1 MKTALVMGITGG
13 FGGHVAQAL
22 ARKGYTIRALMRDPA
37 KLPERFK
44 GADICTGDAANIDD
58 VRAAAEGVELI
69 VYGINPPKYRWEG
82 VVVPLIEN
90 TARVAEEKKLTV
102 VFPGNVYVF
111 DPKDGPVF
119 DETSPHHPI
128 STKGRM
134 RTQMEARL
142 QQASQR
148 GARIIIIRMGDFIG
162 QNLSSAW
169 LDVLIKP
176 TRNGYRLAAPGP
188 RDHVRT
194 WAYLPDV
201 GRTVADLVD
210 KKLAFEPFSVFH
222 FRGYQTSFNE
232 IARLIE
238 QASGKKV
245 MASRFPWFALRVM
258 SPFSNLFRGLMEMRY
273 LWDKEINLNE
283 SRLQN
288 ALGGQVPHTPLA
300 NALIESGLITHRV
313 ETNLPVAKQLVN

>member
-1 MKTALVMGITGG
+1 MKTALIMGITGG

-37 KLPERFK
+37 KLPKRFK
-44 GADICTGDAANIDD
+44 GADVCIGDAANIDN
-58 VRAAAEGVELI
+58 VRAAAEGVDLI
-69 VYGINPPKYRWEG
+69 IYGVNPPKYRWEG
-82 VVVPLIEN
+82 VVLPLIEN

-128 STKGRM
+128 SAKGRL
-134 RTQMEARL
+134 RVQMEARL
-142 QQASQR
+142 QQASQQ

-169 LDVLIKP
+169 LNVLIKP
-176 TRNGYRLAAPGP
+176 TRKGYRLAAAGP

-210 KKLAFEPFSVFH
+210 SKLRLEPFSVFH

-232 IARLIE
+232 IAKAME
-238 QASGKKV
+238 QASGKNV
-245 MASRFPWFALRVM
+245 TASRFPWLALRVM
-258 SPFSNLFRGLMEMRY
+258 SPFNKLFRGLLEMRY
-273 LWDKEINLNE
+273 LWNKEVNMNE
-283 SRLQN
+283 ARLRK
-288 ALGGQVPHTPLA
+288 ALGGQVPHTLLVD
-300 NALIESGLITHRV
+300 ALLETGLITHRV
-313 ETNLPVAKQLVN
+313 EMNLPVAKQSVN